1 MRIDTHPVRHW
12 TSVNS
17 ERVDRLAALTVV
29 VLGSLMLWIAIIE
42 CIRVAIELDVR
53 RLLVLV
59 EK

>member
-42 CIRVAIELDVR
+42 CIRVAIAMDVGR
-53 RLLVLV
+53 PLAFLVC
-59 EK
+59 